1 MKLNLGCGTDIRPG
15 YINVDVIKNRGVDVV
30 CDITQKLPF
39 ENNSIEE
46 IVAQDVLEHL
56 TREQLLPTLNEIS
69 RILKVSGQLFVRIP
83 SVDAIFDRFA
93 DDQDTRNLFLYGN
106 SYKTGIWGVHKAG
119 YTSKEFIILCRLH
132 NLEMV
137 SETSVDTN
145 FEFKLKKI
153 ISSVK
158 PRKILFI
165 NQTLGIGGAE
175 TFNIGLFNWLKKQ
188 NIKIESHTTN
198 NRFNKMLGDGH
209 IIPVVLDIIGN
220 WRGLIKAILLLPFG
234 LWHYLKL
241 LFLDFDVIY
250 MSGFPEKII
259 VTPLAKL
266 LNKPVVWV
274 EFGPLESVFN
284 KFFGLPMLLYRLV
297 SWMPDIVIM
306 PTQHTYKANSA
317 VTHIPTAKIRI
328 IPCAVEFVNCK
339 LKIENLSVVCVSRL
353 EKGKGQDLLIEAW
366 PRVLEKFPDAK
377 LKIIGEGDLKLMP
390 CKNVEIV
397 GYVKDAVSEIA
408 KASVLV
414 FPSVWPLEGFGLVML
429 EAMSQNV
436 PVVAYDRG
444 TAPEIIDDSCGILVN
459 DLAEGIVKMLEHPTK
474 GGVKRFNENFTFDII
489 GPKYLE
495 VFKYAYSAHSTI

>member
-15 YINVDVIKNRGVDVV
+15 YINVDVISSRGVDMV
-30 CDITQKLPF
+30 CDITKKLPF
-39 ENNSIEE
+39 DDNSCDE
-46 IVAQDVLEHL
+46 IIAQDVLEHL
-56 TREQLLPTLNEIS
+56 TREQLIFTLSEIS
-69 RILKVSGQLFVRIP
+69 RVLNINGKLFVRIP
-83 SVDAIFDRFA
+83 NVDAIFDIFA
-93 DDQDTRNLFLYGN
+93 GDLETRNLFLYGN
-106 SYKTGIWGVHKAG
+106 TSQTGVWGSHKVG
-119 YTSKEFIILCRLH
+119 LTSKEFKIIALMNSLKIVTESLIDTNCEFLFEKMSSSVRLH
-132 NLEMV
+132 
-137 SETSVDTN
+137 
-145 FEFKLKKI
+145 
-153 ISSVK
+153 
-158 PRKILFI
+158 KILFI

-188 NIKIESHTTN
+188 NIVIESHTTN
-198 NRFNKMLGDGH
+198 ERFNKMLGDGH
-209 IIPVVLDIIGN
+209 KIPIILDIIGN
-220 WRGLIKAILLLPFG
+220 WRGLIKAILLLPVG

-241 LFLDFDVIY
+241 FFLDFDLIL
-250 MSGFPEKII
+250 MTGFPEKII

-284 KFFGLPMLLYRLV
+284 KFFGLPKLMYRLV

-353 EKGKGQDLLIEAW
+353 ERGKGQDLLIEAW

-377 LKIIGEGDLKLMP
+377 LKIIGEGELKLMP
-390 CKNVEIV
+390 YKNVEIV

-436 PVVAYDRG
+436 PVVAFDRG

-459 DLAEGIVKMLEHPTK
+459 DLAEGIIKMLEHPPK
-474 GGVKRFNENFTFDII
+474 GGKKRFQENYTFDII

-495 VFKYAYSAHSTI
+495 VFKYALAAHKTI